1 MISSGKL
8 TVAQLISR
16 HIDMMSTK
24 RNMREISQ
32 RMGFKKPNMLSMI
45 RTGRAAVPFEKIPVI
60 ARELEIDPAL
70 LLRMHLNEV
79 WPGFAK
85 VVEDIFGAIVT
96 DSERRW
102 LTFLGELC
110 TAPPPDDPN
119 VKARIVQMLGEARE
133 EGDLA

>member
-1 MISSGKL
+1 MASSGKL

-16 HIDMMSTK
+16 HIDMMSPR

-32 RMGFKKPNMLSMI
+32 RMGFRKPNMLSMI

-85 VVEDIFGAIVT
+85 VVEEVFGAIIT
-96 DSERRW
+96 DCERRW
-102 LTFLGELC
+102 LAFLGDIC
-110 TAPPPDDPN
+110 VIAPPDDLA
-119 VKARIVQMLGEARE
+119 VRTKVIELLSARGSKGGA
-133 EGDLA
+133 A